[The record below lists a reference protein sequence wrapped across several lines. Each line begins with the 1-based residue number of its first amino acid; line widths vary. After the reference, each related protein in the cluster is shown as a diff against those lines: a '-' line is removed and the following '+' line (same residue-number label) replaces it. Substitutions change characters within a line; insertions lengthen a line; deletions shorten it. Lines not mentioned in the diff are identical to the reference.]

1 MKRINQL
8 IKIVKDLT
16 DYELKFTFDDD
27 THIDHDDE
35 IIYVNC
41 HNDVNMVFNHIAN
54 CHHRYEFTEYEPIVM
69 VVLHEVGHYMIFD
82 DLTDTD
88 FEEYALIN
96 LGLDLIFDDNNK
108 YGFNAEELNRPYFDT
123 TIEWNVTE
131 WALDYIKDHKK
142 ELKDWKISLDR

>member
-54 CHHRYEFTEYEPIVM
+54 CHHRYRNGSFTRSRSLY
-69 VVLHEVGHYMIFD
+69 
-82 DLTDTD
+82 D
-88 FEEYALIN
+88 F
-96 LGLDLIFDDNNK
+96 
-108 YGFNAEELNRPYFDT
+108 
-123 TIEWNVTE
+123 
-131 WALDYIKDHKK
+131 
-142 ELKDWKISLDR
+142 